1 MNGRRL
7 PPRRS
12 LSHVRRQPVR
22 RSSPPLRSVHI
33 LSGVLMAACVVAG
46 VAVSLAPAFSARTL
60 EIHGATFTSSAVIS
74 SILGMD
80 GAPNVFRLGTDRA
93 AAQLVR
99 LPAVKSATLEVRLP
113 STVVVHLVERE
124 PKLVWVVGGSRYVV
138 DQDGLIFG
146 LVDSA
151 GNPIPSDAGPIVMPS
166 PTATSSGAPSETA
179 SAGPSRTASPKPK
192 PTPSPTAKPTPT
204 PAKSPTKPPAKA
216 TPTRPGTRSS
226 PSPSPTEPSSP
237 TPTYNASEM
246 PSLAPAPTTD
256 PAATSGPSAL
266 GLPVVFDRR
275 ASDAGLGLGGVVDP
289 INLDAGYR
297 LAGLTPAD
305 IGSSTPT
312 LAAVVDDDH
321 GFTIS
326 SVPPGWVAEFGFYAP
341 TVRKVTVIPEQVRDL
356 RSMLAY
362 YGEAHVAWVR
372 LVADVSQDHVNTY
385 IPR

>member
-1 MNGRRL
+1 M
-7 PPRRS
+7 
-12 LSHVRRQPVR
+12 
-22 RSSPPLRSVHI
+22 RSVQV
-33 LSGVLMAACVVAG
+33 LSAVLMAACLVAG
-46 VAVSLAPAFSARTL
+46 VAVSLAPSFSARTL
-60 EIHGATFTSSAVIS
+60 EIHGATFTGSAVIS

-80 GAPNVFRLGTDRA
+80 GAPNVFRLGTDQA

-99 LPAVKSATLEVRLP
+99 LPAVKSASIQVRLP
-113 STVVVHLVERE
+113 STVVVDIVERE
-124 PKLVWVVGGSRYVV
+124 PKLVWVVGSSRYVV

-151 GNPIPSDAGPIVMPS
+151 GNPIASNAGPVVT
-166 PTATSSGAPSETA
+166 PTATASSSAASSEAT
-179 SAGPSRTASPKPK
+179 SAAPSRTASPSPKPK
-192 PTPSPTAKPTPT
+192 PTPSPTPKVTPT
-204 PAKSPTKPPAKA
+204 PAKPPAKA
-216 TPTRPGTRSS
+216 TPTKPGTKSS
-226 PSPSPTEPSSP
+226 PSPSPAASP
-237 TPTYNASEM
+237 TPTFDASQM

-256 PAATSGPSAL
+256 PAATSGPGAL

-305 IGSSTPT
+305 IGSSTPA
-312 LAAVVDDDH
+312 LAVVVDDDH
-321 GFTIS
+321 GFTLS
-326 SVPPGWVAEFGFYAP
+326 SVPSGWVAEFGFYAP
-341 TVRKVTVIPEQVRDL
+341 TVRKVTVLPGQVRDL

-372 LVADVSQDHVNTY
+372 LVADVSADHVNTY

>member
-22 RSSPPLRSVHI
+22 RSSPPLRSVQV
-33 LSGVLMAACVVAG
+33 LSAVLMAACVAAG
-46 VAVSLAPAFSARTL
+46 VAVSLAPSFAARTL
-60 EIHGATFTSSAVIS
+60 EIHGAAFTGSAVIN

-80 GAPNVFRLGTDRA
+80 GAPNVFRLGTDQA
-93 AAQLVR
+93 AEQLVR
-99 LPAVKSATLEVRLP
+99 LPAVKSVTIQVRLP
-113 STVVVHLVERE
+113 STVVVDIVERD
-124 PKLVWVVGGSRYVV
+124 PKLVWAVGRSRYAV

-151 GNPIPSDAGPIVMPS
+151 GNPIPSNAGPVVTPAS
-166 PTATSSGAPSETA
+166 TASSGAA
-179 SAGPSRTASPKPK
+179 SAEALSAAPSGSASP
-192 PTPSPTAKPTPT
+192 KPTPT
-204 PAKSPTKPPAKA
+204 PTAKVTPSPAKPPAKA
-216 TPTRPGTRSS
+216 TPTKPGTKTS
-226 PSPSPTEPSSP
+226 PSPSPAASP
-237 TPTYNASEM
+237 TPTLDASLR
-246 PSLAPAPTTD
+246 PSLGPAPTTD

-275 ASDAGLGLGGVVDP
+275 TSDAGLGLGGVVDP

-297 LAGLTPAD
+297 IAGVTPAD
-305 IGSSTPT
+305 IGSSAPA
-312 LAAVVDDDH
+312 LAVVVDDDH
-321 GFTIS
+321 GFTLS
-326 SVPPGWVAEFGFYAP
+326 SVPSGWVAEFGFYAP

-372 LVADVSQDHVNTY
+372 LVADVSADHVNTY
-385 IPR
+385 IRR